1 MIELFVEKNVVDV
14 NVGFAT
20 LLTMAIDDIKDFG
33 AKNTTFSKT
42 IILPGTL
49 RNNKLFGNI
58 FEVSAGN
65 NYDPS
70 QSNTGVNFNAAISAQ
85 AYIFANNIQV
95 FKGTFRI
102 LEVIIDN
109 GTIEYEAVVFGE
121 LGGFLAKLGNKKLE
135 DLDFSTYDHTYSIA
149 NITGSWTNA
158 AGGSGYYYPLIDYGN
173 YSTAKKDYKVGTFRP
188 ALFAKE
194 YIDKIFAA
202 TGYTYDCDLFGTTR
216 FESLIIPN
224 NKKELTRKS
233 ALQLDISAEDYDFEL
248 YAAYITNFNIPLPI
262 QTVIGN
268 FTPNGTNQTFT
279 YTGATVT
286 GQVVWYHNFTWVN
299 ASNENVRIQLLKNG
313 TLISTFSYFDIFSG
327 DSDTYENTLYF
338 DNVTINNGDVLTLN
352 AVVNPMVVGL
362 FSATVNSTRITFG
375 NTGQQFV
382 PIAIGEPVVIN
393 DIIPQNILQ
402 KDFVSSIV
410 KLFNLY
416 IFEDPNSLDKVLKIE
431 PFIDFYADAESEDW
445 SLKIDRSQPIS
456 IRPMSELNSRYYDF
470 KFKKDSDYYNDLYS
484 KRYNEEY
491 GTYKYDSQYEFA
503 NETSTVELIFSGT
516 PLLGYAGED
525 KVVSTIFKRTG
536 DVTGQGEEQTDSNIR
551 LLQAKLITG
560 VSTWKIRNAAN
571 NADLHS
577 DTSYPYAG
585 HLDDPDLPTNDIQFG
600 VPKELFFTLVTGE
613 LNNNQF
619 NIYWSP
625 YMAEITDKDSKLLTA
640 TAKLNYSDIYNL
652 DFSKLKWIDGSLF
665 RLNKIIDF
673 DVTNESTC
681 KVELLKVI
689 NKIY

>member
-33 AKNTTFSKT
+33 AKSTTFSKT

-173 YSTAKKDYKVGTFRP
+173 YSDTKKDYKVGTFRP

-194 YIDKIFAA
+194 YIDKIFTA
-202 TGYTYDCDLFGTTR
+202 TGYTYDCDLFSTTR

-224 NKKELTRKS
+224 NKKELTKKS
-233 ALQLDISAEDYDFEL
+233 TLQLDISS
-248 YAAYITNFNIPLPI
+248 
-262 QTVIGN
+262 TVGE
-268 FTPNGTNQTFT
+268 TMQLDSLVSPNGFKFDLQPTLGYFVAGTGYYLRTNTKFT
-279 YTGATVT
+279 YSSGTAATGDIDL
-286 GQVVWYHNFTWVN
+286 NFDINYDNSLGSLDVKIN
-299 ASNENVRIQLLKNG
+299 LKKNGVRIPSVDSIYISAGDVGNYATELFFNG
-313 TLISTFSYFDIFSG
+313 VTFNNTDILTFEAEWVGTPSMSDVCTFS
-327 DSDTYENTLYF
+327 
-338 DNVTINNGDVLTLN
+338 
-352 AVVNPMVVGL
+352 VNLLRV
-362 FSATVNSTRITFG
+362 TFG
-375 NTGQQFV
+375 NTGNNYAL
-382 PIAIGEPVVIN
+382 ITIGQDVVIN

-402 KDFVSSIV
+402 KDFISSIV

-445 SLKIDRSQPIS
+445 SLKIDRSQPMS
-456 IRPMSELNSRYYDF
+456 IKPMSELNSRYYDF
-470 KFKKDSDYYNDLYS
+470 KFKRDSDYYNDLYA
-484 KRYNEEY
+484 KRYNEEF
-491 GTYKYDSQYEFA
+491 GTYKYDSQFEFA

-516 PLLGYAGED
+516 PLVGYTGED
-525 KVVSTIFKRTG
+525 KIVSTIFKRTG
-536 DVTGQGEEQTDSNIR
+536 NVVGSGEESIDSNIR
-551 LLQAKLITG
+551 ILQAKLITG
-560 VSTWKIRNAAN
+560 VSTWKIRNADN

-585 HLDDPDLPTNDIQFG
+585 HLDDPDAPTNDIQFG
-600 VPKELFFTLVTGE
+600 VPKELFFTLVTGA
-613 LNNNQF
+613 LNVNQF
-619 NIYWSP
+619 NIYWSS

-640 TAKLNYSDIYNL
+640 TAKLN
-652 DFSKLKWIDGSLF
+652 
-665 RLNKIIDF
+665 
-673 DVTNESTC
+673 
-681 KVELLKVI
+681 
-689 NKIY
+689 